1 MKLYNEYASWWQ
13 LMSPAREY
21 AEEAEFYR
29 NTLNSAAAG
38 PLQTLLELL
47 PFEHSELEPGKHE
60 VFLCLKPAGT
70 KTARQASFLR
80 MKHFK

>member
-60 VFLCLKPAGT
+60 VFLCLKPA
-70 KTARQASFLR
+70 ARKPLVRPAF
-80 MKHFK
+80 